1 MHAGSTRWERAGY
14 DGLLLTPRD
23 RFLLFVE
30 KAAYTLA
37 PTVLLALVALATG
50 GGVVAVA
57 ILALGGLIGIAAATS
72 VRTRRGA
79 IVAGF
84 VTAGFVFAVQV
95 VIAWFVS
102 HPILPGD

>member
-1 MHAGSTRWERAGY
+1 MYAGSTRWERAGY
-14 DGLLLTPRD
+14 DGLLLSPRD
-23 RFLLFVE
+23 RLLLFLE
-30 KAAYTLA
+30 KCGYTLG
-37 PTVLLALVALATG
+37 PTVALALIALVTG

-72 VRTRRGA
+72 ARTRRGA
-79 IVAGF
+79 IVAGL
-84 VTAGFVFAVQV
+84 VTAAFVFAVQV